1 MRISAASVPI
11 CLLLLCLSGAPAQAL
26 LCGSGLPLASNLS
39 VSATALNFGSY
50 SPAAGRFA
58 NATVRVEC
66 GLLGIDLLPGF
77 TVSLTA
83 QNSADPAA
91 RRMLRAAV
99 PLTYNLYTGNDYGTV
114 WGDGSNASVMQSYNP
129 LLALGAV
136 NFTAWGR
143 LPAGQYVPAGS
154 YTDVITVTVAF

>member
-1 MRISAASVPI
+1 MRISMAFV
-11 CLLLLCLSGAPAQAL
+11 LLCLSGAPAQAL

-39 VSATALNFGSY
+39 VSATALSFGSY
-50 SPAAGRFA
+50 SPAAARFA

-83 QNSADPAA
+83 QNSANPSA
-91 RRMLRAAV
+91 RRMLRSGV
-99 PLTYNLYTGNDYGTV
+99 PLNYNIYTDNNYATV
-114 WGDGSNASVMQSYNP
+114 WGDGSNASVTRGYNP
-129 LLALGAV
+129 ILALGAV

-143 LPAGQYVPAGS
+143 LPAGQYVAAGS
-154 YTDVITVTVAF
+154 YSDVITVTVAF

>member
-1 MRISAASVPI
+1 MRIRMAVI
-11 CLLLLCLSGAPAQAL
+11 LLCLSGVPAQAL

-39 VSATALNFGSY
+39 VSATALSFGNY
-50 SPAAGRFA
+50 SPAAARFA

-83 QNSADPAA
+83 QNSANPAA
-91 RRMLRAAV
+91 RRMLRSAV
-99 PLTYNLYTGNDYGTV
+99 PLAYNLYTDNTYATV
-114 WGDGSNASVMQSYNP
+114 WGDGSNGSVTRSYNP
-129 LLALGAV
+129 LLALGGV

-143 LPAGQYVPAGS
+143 LPAGQYVSAGS
-154 YTDVITVTVAF
+154 YSDVITVTVAF